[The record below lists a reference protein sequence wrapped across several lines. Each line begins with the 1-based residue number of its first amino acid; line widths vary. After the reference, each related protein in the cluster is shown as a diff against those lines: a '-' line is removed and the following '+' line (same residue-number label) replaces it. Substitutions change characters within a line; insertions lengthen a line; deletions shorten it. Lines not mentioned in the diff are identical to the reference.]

1 MKRPADGAAED
12 IDDLLASLEEQS
24 NAEKKTFVQTITSK
38 PVMKKRTKEDVSV
51 VAPRHSPAPT
61 QESGAGPVPPPP
73 PPAPPSMS
81 DDKPAGVIP
90 PPPPAYGM
98 HEQTMPIEMVPS
110 RPAPNPILP
119 VPKQYQA
126 NADKSNARPKTY
138 KMSSCGAA
146 WEDQSLHDWPGDD
159 HRIFVG
165 DLGNECNDDL
175 LAQAFQHYKSFQKAK
190 VIRERN
196 TGKSRGY
203 GFVSFLDV
211 EDFMNAMR
219 SMNGK
224 YIGNRPIKLRKS
236 TWQERMNNSEK
247 NQQKKAWQAKAAPKS
262 KKHMSAVH
270 APKHRHGR

>member
-1 MKRPADGAAED
+1 
-12 IDDLLASLEEQS
+12 
-24 NAEKKTFVQTITSK
+24 
-38 PVMKKRTKEDVSV
+38 MKKRTKEDVTI
-51 VAPRHSPAPT
+51 VAPHPPPP
-61 QESGAGPVPPPP
+61 QEEGFGGAGPVPPPP
-73 PPAPPSMS
+73 PPAPPMEASEEQ
-81 DDKPAGVIP
+81 PAGVIP
-90 PPPPAYGM
+90 PPPPMSYGM
-98 HEQTMPIEMVPS
+98 HDMTMPQEMVPT

-126 NADKSNARPKTY
+126 NTDKGNARPKLY
-138 KMSSCGAA
+138 KMSSAGAS
-146 WEDQSLHDWPGDD
+146 WEDQSLHDWPEDD

-236 TWQERMNNSEK
+236 TWQERQHNSEK
-247 NQQKKAWQAKAAPKS
+247 NQQKKAWQQKAAPKS